1 MLSYKR
7 DPCTIYDW
15 TVEVYVN
22 RVFFTGIVGALLGL
36 GCYDFRDCSTV
47 DVSNIESLPM
57 LLSQTGLYS
66 DITTDTLSDFVVEF
80 EPQYPL
86 WTDGAKKRRWIL
98 LPEGGQVRTEDDETW
113 SYPVGTK
120 FFKEFTRDGVRVET
134 RLNMYTEQGWL
145 AVTYLWSQG
154 VAEAERIQDPL
165 ENASGTEHDIPSSGE
180 CYACHGGRENFA
192 LGFSAVQ
199 LDEETKIRLHDMG
212 LFSDVSTAQV
222 LLEDKIKQGLGVLHA
237 NCSHC
242 HNPTRNENPQAT
254 DCYNPQR
261 ERDFD
266 LTLPANI
273 SSISDIPVLQTA
285 RQELLRRGVL
295 ERMSQRNTS
304 DSNPS
309 MPPLGTEIV
318 DDDGVQAVEKMI
330 EALIAGGH

>member
-7 DPCTIYDW
+7 DPCTIYKW

-22 RVFFTGIVGALLGL
+22 RVFFTGIVGSLV

-47 DVSNIESLPM
+47 DVSNIESLPL

-66 DITTDTLSDFVVEF
+66 DITTDTLSDSVVEF

-98 LPEGGQVRTEDDETW
+98 LPEGGQVSTEDDEAW
-113 SYPVGTK
+113 SYPIGTK

-134 RLNMYTEQGWL
+134 RLNMQTDQGWV
-145 AVTYLWSQG
+145 AATYLWTQEG
-154 VAEAERIQDPL
+154 GEAERIQDAL
-165 ENASGTEHDIPSSGE
+165 ENASGTEHDIPSSAE

-199 LDEETKIRLHDMG
+199 LEEEIKMRLYDMG

-222 LLEDKIKQGLGVLHA
+222 LLEDNIKQGLGVLHA

-254 DCYNPQR
+254 DCYNPGRQ
-261 ERDFD
+261 RDFD
-266 LTLPANI
+266 LTLPADI
-273 SSISDIPVLQTA
+273 RSISDIPVLQTA
-285 RQELLRRGVL
+285 RRELLRRGIL

-304 DSNPS
+304 GRNTS

-318 DDDGVQAVEKMI
+318 DEDGVEAVERLI
-330 EALIAGGH
+330 EELMAEGY